1 MQRLLEAQLGY
12 LAGVSLTVLVAE
24 FTHFPPSP
32 PTVAANLGRHRA
44 LAVSLD
50 SPFPCLQK
58 WPSVLRPAPPLPNP
72 LDFLHP
78 APALSFRPHYLA
90 SGLW

>member
-1 MQRLLEAQLGY
+1 MQRLLEAQLGF

-58 WPSVLRPAPPLPNP
+58 WPSVLRPAPPPYPIRWTFCTP
-72 LDFLHP
+72 LQP
-78 APALSFRPHYLA
+78 LA
-90 SGLW
+90 SVPTT